1 MTLRVIQW
9 ATGPVGAAQLREVID
24 SPGLG
29 LVGVFAYSP
38 DKIGVDAGTLVHRG
52 ATGVTVTGEKSE
64 ILSIPADLVLHA
76 ASKAY
81 GGDNTDDIVALL
93 ESGKSVITTTSY
105 NHLPTYGSAALARIS
120 QACLDAGV
128 RFHAAGEHPGFI
140 FERLATS
147 ITVLSQRI
155 DRITVQ
161 EFVDCSGVSQR
172 RMLVDLMGMG
182 KRPEEITV
190 DSPMFR
196 AVSIQYEQALE
207 AAADVLGLHIDSIEP
222 TIETATH
229 TADVTVACATL
240 PTGTVVGQRLT
251 WTAYRRGS
259 AVLVAEEFW
268 STSREIA
275 QWQVPDGD
283 EFLVRV
289 LVDGSPSL
297 RLVLT
302 IGNEPL
308 AELDSSAGQLA
319 VAMTAVNAIPDV
331 MAAPPGV
338 VIAPV
343 FGTYRWPGSI
353 DEECV

>member
-1 MTLRVIQW
+1 VTLRVVQW
-9 ATGPVGAAQLREVID
+9 ATGPVGGAQLREVID
-24 SPGLG
+24 SPGLE

-38 DKIGVDAGTLVHRG
+38 DKIGVDAGTLVGRG
-52 ATGVTVTGEKSE
+52 ATGVKVTGDKSE
-64 ILSIPADLVLHA
+64 ILSTPADLVLHA

-81 GGDNTDDIVALL
+81 GDHNTDDVVALL

-105 NHLPTYGSAALARIS
+105 NHLPTYGSAALARIT
-120 QACLDAGV
+120 QACLEAGV

-147 ITVLSQRI
+147 LTTLSQRV

-161 EFVDCSGVSQR
+161 EFVDCSKVSQR

-182 KRPEEITV
+182 KHPDEITV

-196 AVSIQYEQALE
+196 AVSMQYEQALA
-207 AAADVLGLHIDSIEP
+207 AAADVLGLHVDAVEP

-240 PTGTVVGQRLT
+240 PAGTVVGQRLT
-251 WTAYRRGS
+251 WTAYHRGS

-268 STSREIA
+268 STSRHIKGWDVVE
-275 QWQVPDGD
+275 GD

-289 LVDGSPSL
+289 RVDGCPSL
-297 RLVLT
+297 RMELT
-302 IGNEPL
+302 IGNEPV
-308 AELDSSAGQLA
+308 AELDASAGQLA
-319 VAMTAVNAIPDV
+319 VAMTAVHAIPDV

-343 FGTYRWPGSI
+343 FGTYRWPG
-353 DEECV
+353 

>member
-9 ATGPVGAAQLREVID
+9 ATGPVGAAQLRGIID
-24 SPGLG
+24 SPDLE

-38 DKIGVDAGTLVHRG
+38 DKVGVDAGTLVYRG
-52 ATGVTVTGEKSE
+52 ATGVKVTGDKSE
-64 ILSIPADLVLHA
+64 IISMPADLVLHA
-76 ASKAY
+76 ASKAH
-81 GGDNTDDIVALL
+81 GGNNTDDIVALL

-105 NHLPTYGSAALARIS
+105 NHLPTYGSAARARIT
-120 QACLDAGV
+120 QACLDASV
-128 RFHAAGEHPGFI
+128 RFHAAGEHPGFL

-147 ITVLSQRI
+147 LTSLSQRI
-155 DRITVQ
+155 DQITVQ

-182 KRPEEITV
+182 KRPDEITV

-196 AVSIQYEQALE
+196 AVSIQYEQALA

-222 TIETATH
+222 TIDTAVH

-240 PTGTVVGQRLT
+240 PAGTVVGQRLT

-275 QWQVPDGD
+275 QWQVIDSD
-283 EFLVRV
+283 EFRVRV
-289 LVDGSPSL
+289 LVDGCPSL
-297 RLVLT
+297 RMDLT
-302 IGNEPL
+302 VGNEPV
-308 AELDSSAGQLA
+308 AELDASAGQLA

-343 FGTYRWPGSI
+343 FGTYRWPG
-353 DEECV
+353 